1 MCASGSRSPN
11 SELCG
16 LVQSVR
22 GAASA
27 KGWGIKR
34 PTPFCALG
42 IRPARL
48 CAGPF
53 IKGRAALCRR
63 CGNPFFSVLFLTV
76 WLWPGAL
83 SPPAAIEKGQPV
95 VWLPLNIWHGF
106 LIKGQ
111 LVSCFVTCVN
121 VSCIW
126 YWCCSPFTPVVFNSK
141 NNPFCRSSICALEIM
156 SPAIFPIGPEIS
168 RPVPVLSAA
177 PLDNRIFCSLPDTA

>member
-1 MCASGSRSPN
+1 MRPCAKRTRGGQRKRLGHKTPDPI
-11 SELCG
+11 LCIG
-16 LVQSVR
+16 NTPGPPVRRAVYQGPCSALPPLRQS
-22 GAASA
+22 
-27 KGWGIKR
+27 I
-34 PTPFCALG
+34 
-42 IRPARL
+42 
-48 CAGPF
+48 
-53 IKGRAALCRR
+53 
-63 CGNPFFSVLFLTV
+63 FSVLFLTV

-83 SPPAAIEKGQPV
+83 STPAAIEKGQPV
-95 VWLPLNIWHGF
+95 VRLPLNIWPGF

-156 SPAIFPIGPEIS
+156 SPAIFSIGLEIS

-177 PLDNRIFCSLPDTA
+177 PLDNRIFCALPDTA